1 VTSVTPREHGDQY
14 FTARSEVRLEKFAG
28 GKTRRHLP
36 TSNSFMPIGAD
47 QDDYFTRS
55 MKVRSTVFTR
65 ILLVSPLAIRKA
77 SLPKG
82 EQNYFTRSMNVR
94 STVFTRIFCPAS
106 M

>member
-1 VTSVTPREHGDQY
+1 MTLVTPRERGDQY
-14 FTARSEVRLEKFAG
+14 FTARLRFRLEKFARGNPAASAHPELFYANAG
-28 GKTRRHLP
+28 GP
-36 TSNSFMPIGAD
+36 G
-47 QDDYFTRS
+47 DYFTRS
-55 MKVRSTVFTR
+55 MNVRSTVFTR

>member
-1 VTSVTPREHGDQY
+1 
-14 FTARSEVRLEKFAG
+14 
-28 GKTRRHLP
+28 
-36 TSNSFMPIGAD
+36 MPIAANR
-47 QDDYFTRS
+47 DDYFTRS

>member
-1 VTSVTPREHGDQY
+1 MEFTRNKAPAASAYRGLGHG
-14 FTARSEVRLEKFAG
+14 RG
-28 GKTRRHLP
+28 
-36 TSNSFMPIGAD
+36 
-47 QDDYFTRS
+47 YFTRS
-55 MKVRSTVFTR
+55 MNVRSTVFTR

-82 EQNYFTRSMNVR
+82 GQNYFTRSMNVR